1 MAKLSLKDVS
11 NDVQYQV
18 VAARRQNYDNLL
30 WQTPVISLTG
40 QAFLFTIAL
49 GSGSKLSRIIASLLA
64 LIAALA
70 SSQPLARHRH
80 FEVYYSKLLESVELE
95 MKLQAVHERP
105 REVGGTTG
113 WSSYVVW
120 QVVFW
125 VFALAAIAAGVLAL
139 LDA

>member
-95 MKLQAVHERP
+95 ISSRRCMSDHLRSEERP
-105 REVGGTTG
+105 VGHRMWCGR
-113 WSSYVVW
+113 WSSGSSRW
-120 QVVFW
+120 RR
-125 VFALAAIAAGVLAL
+125 
-139 LDA
+139 